1 MRFERLSA
9 PTLKSLFVSQLQ
21 DKILSGEI
29 PIGTALPPERELAAQ
44 MQVSRAVVNSGLAEL
59 AEEGFLEIQPRRGT
73 FVSDY
78 RRNGNISTLIA
89 LMEYHGG
96 RLGRQEIRSIL
107 EIRRAL
113 EHMAAEQAILCAT
126 EEELKVLG
134 RKLVEL
140 AMTETP
146 QAAAEAAFAFQHEL
160 AFISKNS
167 ILPIFY
173 SSFKPVVITL
183 WERYCKL
190 YGIERL
196 SRNTEILYNYICDR
210 DADGAFLWIDQYL
223 EMAIGGKEQIYYD

>member
-1 MRFERLSA
+1 MKFERLSA

-29 PIGTALPPERELAAQ
+29 PIGTALPSERELAAQ

-59 AEEGFLEIQPRRGT
+59 AEEGFLEIQPRRRT

-126 EEELKVLG
+126 EE
-134 RKLVEL
+134 
-140 AMTETP
+140 
-146 QAAAEAAFAFQHEL
+146 
-160 AFISKNS
+160 
-167 ILPIFY
+167 
-173 SSFKPVVITL
+173 
-183 WERYCKL
+183 
-190 YGIERL
+190 
-196 SRNTEILYNYICDR
+196 
-210 DADGAFLWIDQYL
+210 
-223 EMAIGGKEQIYYD
+223 